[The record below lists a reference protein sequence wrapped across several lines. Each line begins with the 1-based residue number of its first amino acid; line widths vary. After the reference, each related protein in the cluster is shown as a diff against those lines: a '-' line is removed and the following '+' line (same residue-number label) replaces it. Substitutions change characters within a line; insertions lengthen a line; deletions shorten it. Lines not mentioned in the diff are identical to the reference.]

1 MMSEQLPEAYAKYLA
16 GCEPTQADAILPVLK
31 QSAAEGD
38 RGVLVRFLPNEVQ
51 AMLPRRSRSEPS
63 GKNATTNN
71 HPAAPAAGSPG
82 CRRHPGLP
90 PVKAQA

>member
-51 AMLPRRSRSEPS
+51 AM
-63 GKNATTNN
+63 ATEEVPFGTI
-71 HPAAPAAGSPG
+71 
-82 CRRHPGLP
+82 REERYDE
-90 PVKAQA
+90 